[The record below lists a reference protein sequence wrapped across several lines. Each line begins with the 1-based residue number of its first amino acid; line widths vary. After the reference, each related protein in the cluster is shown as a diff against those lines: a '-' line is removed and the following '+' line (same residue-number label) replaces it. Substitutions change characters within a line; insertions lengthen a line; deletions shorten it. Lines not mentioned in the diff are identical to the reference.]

1 VSLRTLSE
9 LHKHNGR
16 QPSIQKN
23 EYGNRMCLE
32 NSFSSVMSRALSLLE
47 LFQHGK
53 TWLVIYS
60 SFHTS
65 SNENLKKVKNT
76 EYSNAF

>member
-1 VSLRTLSE
+1 
-9 LHKHNGR
+9 
-16 QPSIQKN
+16 
-23 EYGNRMCLE
+23 MCLE